1 MKTFKIIG
9 PGCNSCRTTGAL
21 IAEVAKARGI
31 SVDLEE
37 IDEPEQIATLGVTRT
52 PAVMLDGEIVLAG
65 GVPDWMQVESW
76 LTQVT
81 NRKESS

>member
-1 MKTFKIIG
+1 
-9 PGCNSCRTTGAL
+9 
-21 IAEVAKARGI
+21 
-31 SVDLEE
+31 
-37 IDEPEQIATLGVTRT
+37 
-52 PAVMLDGEIVLAG
+52 MLDGEIVLAG